1 MIKIKNT
8 IKWSLVLCLLFV
20 FSGVAQVDNVVKVP
34 LSKPGS
40 EGKLILSL
48 IEGSITVEGHS
59 SEYVLVEAIKRS
71 RNSNWKN
78 KNKNK
83 NKQGLRRIEE
93 NSLSF
98 SIEENNNV
106 VHIKSKVYDGTV
118 DYIIKVPKNFSVK
131 LKATNN
137 GLITV
142 NGLNG
147 THEVS
152 NLNGEIKMYGVG
164 GSVIADALNENITVQ
179 FESIY
184 NDTAMMFTSLN
195 GDIDVSFPSD
205 LKANVMA
212 RSDNGNVYTDFEM
225 EASKADNRVEGTGSD
240 GVYRVTQKKG
250 VSGKINGGGIDINFK
265 TLNGDI
271 LIRSNQ

>member
-1 MIKIKNT
+1 MKKIKNT
-8 IKWSLVLCLLFV
+8 IKLSLALCLLFV

-34 LSKPGS
+34 LSKPGN

-59 SEYVLVEAIKRS
+59 ADYVLVEAVKRS
-71 RNSNWKN
+71 RSSNWKN
-78 KNKNK
+78 KYKNK

-106 VHIKSKVYDGTV
+106 VHVKSKVYDATV
-118 DYIIKVPKNFSVK
+118 DYTIKVPKNFSVK
-131 LKATNN
+131 LKANNN
-137 GLITV
+137 GL
-142 NGLNG
+142 
-147 THEVS
+147 HEVS
-152 NLNGEIKMYGVG
+152 NLNGEIKMSGVG
-164 GSVIADALNENITVQ
+164 GSVIADALNEDITVQ

-225 EASKADNRVEGTGSD
+225 KASKADNRVEGKGSD